1 MNSRDDGTVREPM
14 RLYTMPK
21 RAYEPGDHKYNRDA
35 AVEGW
40 SVARVL
46 SKVLSNLDRSKA
58 KPGEEGQR

>member
-1 MNSRDDGTVREPM
+1 M
-14 RLYTMPK
+14 RIYKMPK

-46 SKVLSNLDRSKA
+46 SKVLSNLDKLKA
-58 KPGEEGQR
+58 TPSEDGQR